1 MPLSLPLQLA
11 DDEGIAAVLPVG
23 LEVWLNVALAL
34 RVPVDVD
41 DGLSVPVP
49 LEVLLPLPAPLV
61 VSVLVPLTFPLLL
74 VDDEAVTEM
83 LHVGLEV

>member
-11 DDEGIAAVLPVG
+11 DHEGVAAVPPVG
-23 LEVWLNVALAL
+23 LEVWLTLALAL
-34 RVPVDVD
+34 RVPEDVD
-41 DGLSVPVP
+41 DGLSVKVLTPVP
-49 LEVLLPLPAPLV
+49 LVPLV

-83 LHVGLEV
+83 LPVGVEV